1 MKTILEFTGFL
12 AAAFAAHVIVL
23 PDMPKTSSASQ
34 GGDGIASVVIVA
46 SNGSLAEMVAEWNK
60 PPEVAQVAEMRPPMM
75 LGATLPSGS
84 SATGAPRMGVPV
96 LHAMVTPSDALP
108 QIDLTVAPPRPTASA
123 PTQSPR
129 PVARPLRRA
138 AAPAKQPAASLRA
151 RETASGSGQNTTAGT
166 VKTAPRV
173 ATAPAPRSSPAAL
186 SQWGGAIRSNIE
198 RRKGYPTGTRASG
211 VVTLRITVS
220 SRGALVSVSVVRSSG
235 DSALDRAALT
245 AVQRAR
251 IPAAPNG
258 VAPGNQTF
266 NLPMSF
272 RP

>member
-12 AAAFAAHVIVL
+12 VAAFAAHVIVL
-23 PDMPKTSSASQ
+23 PDIPKASSASQ
-34 GGDGIASVVIVA
+34 GGDGIASVVITA
-46 SNGSLAEMVAEWNK
+46 SNSDLAEMVAEWSK
-60 PPEVAQVAEMRPPMM
+60 PPEVAQVAEMRPPTMPD
-75 LGATLPSGS
+75 ATLPSGS
-84 SATGAPRMGVPV
+84 SAASAPRMGVPV
-96 LHAMVTPSDALP
+96 LPAIVTPSEALP
-108 QIDLTVAPPRPTASA
+108 QIDLTGAPPPPTSSA

-129 PVARPLRRA
+129 PVVRPVRRA
-138 AAPAKQPAASLRA
+138 AAPAKQPTAPSRA

-173 ATAPAPRSSPAAL
+173 AAAPAPRTSPAAL

-198 RRKGYPTGTRASG
+198 RRKRYPSGTRASG
-211 VVTLRITVS
+211 VVKLRITVS
-220 SRGALVSVSVVRSSG
+220 SRGALVGVSIVGPSG
-235 DSALDRAALT
+235 DAALDRAALT